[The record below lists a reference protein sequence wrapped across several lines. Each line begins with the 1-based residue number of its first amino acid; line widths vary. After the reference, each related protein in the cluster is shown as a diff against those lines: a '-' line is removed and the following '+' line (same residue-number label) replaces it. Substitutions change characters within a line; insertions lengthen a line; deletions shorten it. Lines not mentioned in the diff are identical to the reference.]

1 MHTYTRVEPRAHHRK
16 HWLVSCRGSV
26 RCRNTAGAKRA
37 ASKHGSC
44 ETFQS
49 DRHACIRHG
58 SCAPKAARLVTAVR
72 VGAVWPTCGTS
83 CGASRRTA
91 RPSAVICA
99 GAARALG
106 ATQAEPLGVARPG
119 VVRPQTSFATRNR
132 ARVRSVGQ
140 STSSANGLPR
150 CSSSA
155 QRESTRWRRSG
166 ATERARAT

>member
-1 MHTYTRVEPRAHHRK
+1 MHAPILRYQIALILSSYVLIILRVFKTYRILLQGNQVHTYTRVEPRARHRK

-83 CGASRRTA
+83 CGASRR
-91 RPSAVICA
+91 
-99 GAARALG
+99 G
-106 ATQAEPLGVARPG
+106 TQPGLRSSMRRSRPG
-119 VVRPQTSFATRNR
+119 L
-132 ARVRSVGQ
+132 RSY
-140 STSSANGLPR
+140 T
-150 CSSSA
+150 
-155 QRESTRWRRSG
+155 SG
-166 ATERARAT
+166 ATGCGQARSTASDLVCHPRPRARA